1 MAGSLIIR
9 RSALHSQHLSSGAS
23 MVEDGGWQR
32 PDYYTAV
39 EDEVQ
44 AIRERVGLSDLSAV
58 TKFDIKGKHT
68 LSVLVRKLSLG
79 AAPQMEMIGQVVRLS
94 PETLSGDSGRDGLLC
109 CLTQDH
115 AMLIT
120 PPGTAGMVEQ
130 LLSASQG
137 SHPDETCVHMTD
149 ITSSFTA
156 VQIIGPQGHA
166 LLRKLT
172 ALDLSP
178 TAFCNLSCA
187 QGGVAKIHA
196 LVLRADVKTQLAYEV
211 YCRREFG
218 EYMWQTLHDAGQEFG
233 VVPFGMAAARQL

>member
-1 MAGSLIIR
+1 
-9 RSALHSQHLSSGAS
+9 
-23 MVEDGGWQR
+23 MVEDRGWQR

-39 EDEVQ
+39 EDEIQ
-44 AIRERVGLSDLSAV
+44 AIRERVGLSDVSAV
-58 TKFDIKGKHT
+58 TKFDIKGKDT
-68 LSVLVRKLSLG
+68 LSTLVRMLALS
-79 AAPQMEMIGQVVRLS
+79 AALKIGQVVRLG
-94 PETLSGDSGRDGLLC
+94 PETLAGDSEQKRLDGLLC

-120 PPGTAGMVEQ
+120 APGTAEAVAQ

-156 VQIIGPQGHA
+156 IQIVGPQGYD

-178 TAFCNLSCA
+178 TAFSDISCA
-187 QGGVAKIHA
+187 QGGVAKVHA
-196 LVLRADVKTQLAYEV
+196 LVLRADVRTQLAYEI
-211 YCRREFG
+211 YCRRESG

-233 VVPFGMAAARQL
+233 VIPFGMAAARQL